1 MRYTL
6 PKEPRPIS
14 FSTVHCGQIL
24 QEPLREP
31 CNHNAAHKC
40 AFYRELLAQLP
51 IRHIK
56 YTLSETEKVK
66 NIEKKRV

>member
-1 MRYTL
+1 MQHKDSIGR
-6 PKEPRPIS
+6 
-14 FSTVHCGQIL
+14 CNIL